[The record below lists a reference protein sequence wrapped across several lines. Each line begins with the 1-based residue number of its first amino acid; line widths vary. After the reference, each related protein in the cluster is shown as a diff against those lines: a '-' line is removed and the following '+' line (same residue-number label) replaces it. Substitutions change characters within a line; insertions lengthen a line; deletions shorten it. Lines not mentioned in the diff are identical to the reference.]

1 MDRFAIDRFYRTA
14 TRGVAMFGVVMF
26 GIGCASGFLLCK
38 YVDGQQQKR
47 VQ

>member
-1 MDRFAIDRFYRTA
+1 MDSFAINRWYRTA
-14 TRGVAMFGVVMF
+14 TRGVAVFGVVMF

-38 YVDGQQQKR
+38 YVEGQEQKR